1 MYLLDTHTT
10 KFTKSDL
17 DKLIEANVSEGIQ
30 IEFKKELKI
39 GTDSEKKE
47 FISDI
52 TALAN
57 TEGGV
62 IFIGIEERKDN
73 NGKNTGVAESIP
85 SIEISNVDQLI
96 QKINNFI
103 RSGTNP
109 PLTNVHINPIEIEAN
124 KYVLV
129 FTINPTID
137 LPVMNTVNK
146 TNKFYKRTS
155 VGKYPVEVYELSEM
169 FNKSQTNRDRIQKFI
184 SDRHNK
190 VRYSKIIPTLDTV
203 GSFFLHLSPISTR
216 NKIDFSDSSLLTKI
230 RDKTK
235 LLTTQYS
242 NQNHNIEGYLLYRW
256 NRDNIIKDYLQIF
269 RDGSFEFYSSRLL
282 KNNISLE
289 KSISGSSIES
299 AIIKT
304 IGSAIEILEAIDI
317 NTSFLVSISMYDTK
331 DILLF
336 SNSGFSDGNRL
347 NQDEL
352 HLPSIIIN
360 NQNKD
365 NIGDS
370 LKSIFDTL
378 WQASGHQGSP
388 SYKDGRYFR
397 QTS

>member
-30 IEFKKELKI
+30 IEFKKELTI
-39 GTDSEKKE
+39 DANNDKKE

-62 IFIGIEERKDN
+62 LFIGIEERKDD
-73 NGKNTGVAESIP
+73 NGKNTGVADKITP
-85 SIEISNVDQLI
+85 IKISNVDQLI

-216 NKIDFSDSSLLTKI
+216 NKIDFSDSSLLGKI
-230 RDKTK
+230 RDNTE
-235 LLTTQYS
+235 LLTCGHS
-242 NQNHNIEGYLLYRW
+242 NQIYNIDGYLLSRS
-256 NRDNIIKDYLQIF
+256 NKDNVLIDYLQIF
-269 RDGSFEFYSSRLL
+269 RNGTFEFYSSRLL
-282 KNNISLE
+282 KNPNPPKKDIFGKRIEGAILKTIMSAFDILDALELNTSLLINISM
-289 KSISGSSIES
+289 
-299 AIIKT
+299 
-304 IGSAIEILEAIDI
+304 
-317 NTSFLVSISMYDTK
+317 FDTNG
-331 DILLF
+331 ILLY
-336 SNSGFSDGNRL
+336 SNSLSGDERI
-347 NQDEL
+347 NQDEI
-352 HLPSIIIN
+352 HLPSIILN
-360 NQNKD
+360 KQNKYELG
-365 NIGDS
+365 NS

-378 WQASGHQGSP
+378 WQASGHQMSP
-388 SYKDGRYFR
+388 SYKDGKYI
-397 QTS
+397 TELS